1 MRDPFSLAPSKPSNI
16 RAPQPGGAFGAPPP
30 HTSNDG
36 FFSSDAS
43 PILNEANHTG
53 MMSSMPA
60 SRHAP
65 AAPAPLAPQF
75 PGGEQ
80 TFPQQF
86 DTFANSAMG
95 QVAMGYGKKAIEG
108 GLARWLPGATALMS
122 SLRVYFAV
130 NNEYVLKKLWVSAGC
145 YLLCV
150 CWERERA
157 LRTHWTPLLFFL
169 ALASFCATQC
179 TSVLMIG
186 GRYSL

>member
-157 LRTHWTPLLFFL
+157 LQYPLDAPLFFY
-169 ALASFCATQC
+169 ALAS
-179 TSVLMIG
+179 L
-186 GRYSL
+186 